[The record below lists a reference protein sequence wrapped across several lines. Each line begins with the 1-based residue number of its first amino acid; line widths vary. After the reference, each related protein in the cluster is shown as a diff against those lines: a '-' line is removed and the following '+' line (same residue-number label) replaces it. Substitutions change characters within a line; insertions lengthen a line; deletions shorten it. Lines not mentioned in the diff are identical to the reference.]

1 MANGGEQNPEIS
13 PQVQTSD
20 LYQKHAESAVEKNDL
35 FYKQC
40 WVNLLSIYI
49 FKSVPW
55 PLFCI
60 IHKPNSTLIAD
71 LNVKEKQQGFQ
82 RKTEEQLCD
91 PGNGKIS

>member
-49 FKSVPW
+49 FLKVFLGPYFVLYTN
-55 PLFCI
+55 P
-60 IHKPNSTLIAD
+60 IAH
-71 LNVKEKQQGFQ
+71 
-82 RKTEEQLCD
+82 
-91 PGNGKIS
+91 